1 MKVKLQP
8 RTILKAVRTSESH
21 GHKANKPEQPLIQKV
36 SVHKPRKDN
45 GKKIK
50 VNDDDVTAAQF
61 LEENPDRRGKRSGKV
76 YRGKTMEV
84 EWNPTKD
91 YARNEDSAGL
101 AMTSGVNRGGFTET
115 AKKSM
120 AKKKYV
126 HTPNE
131 VTSSQP
137 NPFPIKA
144 RKNIILRSK

>member
-1 MKVKLQP
+1 MKIKLQP
-8 RTILKAVRTSESH
+8 RAIVKAVRSAEFH
-21 GHKANKPEQPLIQKV
+21 GHKLNTPEQPTIQKV
-36 SVHKPRKDN
+36 KVSVRDIHHKKT
-45 GKKIK
+45 K
-50 VNDDDVTAAQF
+50 VQDDDVTAAQF
-61 LEENPDRRGKRSGKV
+61 LEENPDRRGKRSSKE

-84 EWNPTKD
+84 EWNPTRD

-101 AMTSGVNRGGFTET
+101 AMTSGVNRGGYTET

-131 VTSSQP
+131 VTASQP

-144 RKNIILRSK
+144 RKNIILRTNK